1 MTVGSERDVAALKK
15 IGKIVAMARE
25 KMLRA
30 VRPGITT
37 AELDFIGKKVL
48 SGYGARSAPQCE
60 YNFPGA
66 TCISV
71 NDEAAHG
78 IPGPRVLREGDLVNV
93 DVSAEL
99 DGYYADTGATAAV
112 RPVGA
117 DEEKLLATAESALYR
132 AIERAVAGSLINQIG
147 RAIFNE
153 ACLKGFTVIKN
164 LAGHGIGT
172 RLHEEPHNI
181 LNYYD
186 PRDVRV
192 LGNGSVLAIETF
204 ISSGADSVYRDRDGW
219 TLKTTDGCRVAQ
231 FEHTIVVTK
240 GSPIILTAV

>member
-1 MTVGSERDVAALKK
+1 MTVGSERDMAALKR
-15 IGKIVAMARE
+15 IGKIVAMARQ
-25 KMLRA
+25 KMLGA

-48 SGYGARSAPQCE
+48 SGYGARPAPQSD

-78 IPGPRVLREGDLVNV
+78 IPGPRVLREGDTVNV

-99 DGYYADTGATAAV
+99 DGYYADTGATAS
-112 RPVGA
+112 VGRA
-117 DEEKLLATAESALYR
+117 GAASEKLRAAAESALYR
-132 AIERAVAGSLINQIG
+132 AIEKAVAGVMINEIG

-153 ACLKGFTVIKN
+153 ACLNGFTVIKN
-164 LAGHGIGT
+164 LTGHGIGR

-192 LGNGSVLAIETF
+192 LGNGTVLAIETF
-204 ISSGADSVYRDRDGW
+204 ISAGAESVYRDRDGW
-219 TLKTTDGCRVAQ
+219 TLKTIDGCRVAQ

-240 GSPIILTAV
+240 GSPIILTI